1 MRVKVNGKDLD
12 LQKMPNQKWHQIVSF
27 IKSGVRLAGYC
38 LLPFFFEAAVITLVL
53 SEVIGIAE
61 ELV

>member
-12 LQKMPNQKWHQIVSF
+12 LEKMPNQKWHQIVSF
-27 IKSGVRLAGYC
+27 VKSGVRFAGYC

-53 SEVIGIAE
+53 SEIIGIAE

>member
-38 LLPFFFEAAVITLVL
+38 LLPFNFEAAVITLVL

>member
-12 LQKMPNQKWHQIVSF
+12 LEKMPNQKWHQIVSF
-27 IKSGVRLAGYC
+27 VKSGVRLAGYC
-38 LLPFFFEAAVITLVL
+38 LLPFFFEAAVITLVS

>member
-12 LQKMPNQKWHQIVSF
+12 LEKMPNQKWHQIVSF
-27 IKSGVRLAGYC
+27 VKSGVRLAGYC
-38 LLPFFFEAAVITLVL
+38 LLPFYFETAVITLVL

>member
-12 LQKMPNQKWHQIVSF
+12 LEKMPNQKWHQIVSF
-27 IKSGVRLAGYC
+27 VKSGVRLAGYC

-53 SEVIGIAE
+53 SEIIGIAE

>member
-1 MRVKVNGKDLD
+1 MRVRVNGKDLD
-12 LQKMPNQKWHQIVSF
+12 LEKMPNQKWHQIVSF
-27 IKSGVRLAGYC
+27 VKSGVRLAGYC

>member
-12 LQKMPNQKWHQIVSF
+12 LEKMPNQKWHQIVSF
-27 IKSGVRLAGYC
+27 VKSGVRLAGYC
-38 LLPFFFEAAVITLVL
+38 LLPFFFEAAVTTLVL

>member
-38 LLPFFFEAAVITLVL
+38 LLPFYFEAAVITLVL

>member
-38 LLPFFFEAAVITLVL
+38 LLPFFFEAGVVTLIL